1 MILEIAFKEF
11 NRHKLRTFLT
21 MLGVTIGVFLLTS
34 ISSISEGLT
43 LYINEQ
49 ISLTSG
55 LVFVRENDIP
65 LFMIYRSEISQDIT
79 DDIKN
84 IEGIDRIAEIL
95 IVNSDIGRV
104 IGVNPENKELL
115 RGVNIDIEEGRE
127 YDANQYEVV
136 VGKKLAEKMDYVV
149 GDEIKIFDKNLEI
162 VGILEETGKEQ
173 LDNSLFVDLEVLQE
187 ISKKN
192 DKITFLLIKPIRVED
207 AGKIEEEINDNI
219 DGIEASTDKSLMNN
233 VNRTLSQ
240 LNIMTFALGGI
251 AGLISGIVIMNVML
265 ISVRQ
270 RRREIGIMKAVG
282 ATNKQILLAILFEAV
297 TICLLGAILGFILS
311 FGGVVFLNSILSR
324 PFAKITLR
332 LFIQGFLFS
341 VLIGV
346 VSGIL
351 PARMAARLDPIEAL
365 RYE

>member
-251 AGLISGIVIMNVML
+251 AG
-265 ISVRQ
+265 
-270 RRREIGIMKAVG
+270 
-282 ATNKQILLAILFEAV
+282 
-297 TICLLGAILGFILS
+297 
-311 FGGVVFLNSILSR
+311 
-324 PFAKITLR
+324 
-332 LFIQGFLFS
+332 
-341 VLIGV
+341 
-346 VSGIL
+346 
-351 PARMAARLDPIEAL
+351 
-365 RYE
+365 